1 MLHQRSGERLRGCHA
16 LLSHSMAVH
25 DVYLCIGGNLGDRF
39 ANLEETRLFIAFNFG
54 DITGVSP
61 VVESEAWGMSDSPSF
76 LNQVV
81 RISTELDPAALL
93 TEIRELEEYYGR
105 RRSADKYLDREM
117 DVDVLS
123 YDQLVSDDPGCLVPH
138 PRMHLRRFVLMP
150 LAALS
155 PDWKHPVLQKTADQL
170 LSACEDS
177 SKVSVY
183 AGT

>member
-1 MLHQRSGERLRGCHA
+1 
-16 LLSHSMAVH
+16 MAVH

-39 ANLEETRLFIAFNFG
+39 ANLEETRLFIAFNIG
-54 DITGVSP
+54 DITGMSP
-61 VVESEAWGMSDSPSF
+61 VVESEAWGMPDAPAF

-81 RISTELDPAALL
+81 RVSTELEPKALM
-93 TEIRELEEYYGR
+93 TEIAELEQYYGR
-105 RRSADKYLDREM
+105 RRSAEKYLDREM

-123 YDQLVSDDPGCLVPH
+123 YDQLVSDDPAWLIPH

-155 PDWKHPVLQKTADQL
+155 PDWMHPVVQKTAEQL
-170 LSACEDS
+170 LTACEDS

-183 AGT
+183 AGA

>member
-1 MLHQRSGERLRGCHA
+1 
-16 LLSHSMAVH
+16 
-25 DVYLCIGGNLGDRF
+25 
-39 ANLEETRLFIAFNFG
+39 
-54 DITGVSP
+54 
-61 VVESEAWGMSDSPSF
+61 MSDSPSF

>member
-1 MLHQRSGERLRGCHA
+1 
-16 LLSHSMAVH
+16 MAVH
-25 DVYLCIGGNLGDRF
+25 DVYLCIGGNQGDRF
-39 ANLEETRLFIAFNFG
+39 ANLEETRDFIEFNIG

-61 VVESEAWGMSDSPSF
+61 VVESEAWGMPDSPAF

-81 RISTELDPAALL
+81 RISTELEPAALMA
-93 TEIRELEEYYGR
+93 EIRELEQYYGR

-123 YDQLVSDDPGCLVPH
+123 YDKLVSEDPAWQVPH

-155 PDWKHPVLQKTADQL
+155 PEWQHPVLNKSAEQL
-170 LSACEDS
+170 LSDCEDS

-183 AGT
+183 AGA